1 MASKYAELTPIRPKP
16 PFRVGLIGV
25 TGYGY
30 DHFKCLT
37 DLVEQGR
44 VEWGAVT
51 IINPEEAKEQIETFE
66 SLGVPIY
73 ADYRQMLELEGR
85 NLDWVCI
92 PTGIGLQANGH
103 RLP

>member
-1 MASKYAELTPIRPKP
+1 MASNYAELTPIKPKP

-37 DLVEQGR
+37 DLAEQGR

-51 IINPEEAKEQIETFE
+51 IINPEDAKEQIETFE
-66 SLGVPIY
+66 SLGVPYSLII
-73 ADYRQMLELEGR
+73 DRCLSWKGE
-85 NLDWVCI
+85 I
-92 PTGIGLQANGH
+92 SIGFVSPLG
-103 RLP
+103 